1 MNTQLSPGTA
11 NIVTG
16 VPERVG
22 APIEAF
28 KEVGA
33 VLTQRYWQNKQAH
46 DSITTSL
53 KNMPTLVDSVDKP
66 KLAAKS
72 KYVDEEF
79 KRIIDTDNFHNA
91 TATVMNVSKTLTTDE
106 DIKGI
111 NAAVNE
117 YSSKTKKLEEGFE
130 KNPMWRTY
138 ASSFKSRF
146 LEQYEKQGGATDANG
161 KPQPLSMALPTTDM
175 DTSSEIKRVEEAA
188 RDMKAFVTTN
198 FGNQTYVEPA
208 LLNEIEDPLI
218 RQSLAK
224 LSEDKVKVTDLSV
237 DRLRSAAMEV
247 LEADPDFKIKKAE
260 IIRAEHRLNTG
271 SDVVKAEQ
279 VSQFLKSKGSAFERE
294 MSILVSPTFKKAVE
308 DLQAKYL
315 PIIQGTNSKE
325 AYKANSEYNKKIADL
340 KKNEDLYKEGQN
352 ALLNTMKEPEL
363 RQFYFGL
370 QDSDITKNIVQN
382 VDRFRQHEVDLNR
395 HYFDNK
401 AIDLV
406 LAKRKEEAEGRATTN
421 NNESDISEINLD
433 YLNPD
438 SDENKSFER
447 LEATY
452 LANKGADPKLKL
464 AYESALAV
472 RESKNRGLLYAFQGM
487 DESIK
492 RKTLTS
498 SWGIFDDLSQAAFT
512 KDKDKRYSK
521 EFAKD
526 LISGNKASTI
536 SMSANTLAGYVL
548 QQIKPQELL
557 STSSNKLL
565 IKYLNPLL
573 KESGKGIGKD
583 LEKAIYASINGI
595 KGKFAKS
602 IEENAGSSKIVPMTT
617 ITTIGTPTQS
627 SQLERINVLESI
639 FKGATTDLKAGTI
652 LDISKLDL
660 AEGEYVGYEK
670 INNKELNSDDLNNM
684 AEASVQKLHTNGIY
698 RGQGYT
704 YLAKLPVYKKDD
716 NGKAVFQRYIDK
728 EVVYNGNSA
737 IAEESTVA
745 EANRLKSYIKPTE
758 HTYYDAKQTAHNLM
772 GNLGSHTLDVNGV
785 NIQDRMSELE
795 RYGDRSFTKD
805 IVLTKDDDF
814 RNGSFIRVTGNNG
827 VYTVEHKIRQNGR
840 DITAIPYSTTNLKD
854 IIEVTGV
861 IKASNSGL
869 DREIEDIVISD
880 ILRNGK

>member
-22 APIEAF
+22 APVEAF

-161 KPQPLSMALPTTDM
+161 KPQPLSMALPTTNM
-175 DTSSEIKRVEEAA
+175 DTSEEIEKVEKAA

-198 FGNQTYVEPA
+198 FGNQTYVDPA

-224 LSEDKVKVTDLSV
+224 LSEDKIKVTDLSI

-271 SDVVKAEQ
+271 SDVVKPEQ

-315 PIIQGTNSKE
+315 PIIQSTNSKE
-325 AYKANSEYNKKIADL
+325 AAKANSEYNKKIADL

-363 RQFYFGL
+363 KQFYFGL
-370 QDSDITKNIVQN
+370 QDSDITKNIIQT
-382 VDRFRQHEVDLNR
+382 VDRFKQHEVDLDR
-395 HYFDNK
+395 KYFDNK

-421 NNESDISEINLD
+421 NNESDVSTTNLD

-438 SDENKSFER
+438 SDENKKFEQ
-447 LEATY
+447 LESMY
-452 LANKGADPKLKL
+452 LASKGSDPRLKL
-464 AYESALAV
+464 AYESALSV
-472 RESKNRGLLYAFQGM
+472 RQSKDRGFLYAFQGM
-487 DESIK
+487 DEATK
-492 RKTLTS
+492 HKTLTS
-498 SWGIFDDLSQAAFT
+498 AWSIFDNLSQAAFT
-512 KDKDKRYSK
+512 KDKDSMYSK
-521 EFAKD
+521 KIIERELKTQY
-526 LISGNKASTI
+526 I
-536 SMSANTLAGYVL
+536 ANTNKNNKIAGYVL
-548 QQIKPQELL
+548 EQIKPEELL
-557 STSSNKLL
+557 NLTPRQLL
-565 IKYLNPLL
+565 AKYINPLL
-573 KESGKGIGKD
+573 KETNTKITD
-583 LEKAIYASINGI
+583 ANQQYIINTLNGI
-595 KGKFAKS
+595 KGKFVKS
-602 IEENAGSSKIVPMTT
+602 IEENAGENKIIPMTT

-660 AEGEYVGYEK
+660 DDEEYVGYKK
-670 INNKELNSDDLNNM
+670 INNKELNVDDLNNM
-684 AEASVQKLHTNGIY
+684 DEASVQKLHTNGIY

-704 YLAKLPVYKKDD
+704 YLAKLPVYKNDD
-716 NGKAVFQRYIDK
+716 KGKPVFQKYIEK
-728 EVVYNGNSA
+728 EIVYNGNNA
-737 IAEESTVA
+737 IAEESTVS
-745 EANRLKSYIKPTE
+745 EANRLKSYIKPTA

-827 VYTVEHKIRQNGR
+827 VYTVEHKVRQNGR
-840 DITAIPYSTTNLKD
+840 DNNAINYSTTNLKD
-854 IIEVTGV
+854 ITEVTGF

-869 DREIEDIVISD
+869 DTEVGDVIISD
-880 ILRNGK
+880 ILRNGQ